1 MKHLKSSLRDLC
13 QVFDR
18 SVSVRYIAASFV
30 SFDAQRQTSDV
41 WAFMEAKDF
50 DIVGVRQNGS
60 VVGYVHRADLREG
73 TLEQYVRP
81 IDEQFLLDDWSPMLV
96 ALELLARFPH
106 VFVVVMGEIC
116 GIIVKGDLQKAP
128 VRMWLFGVLSLL
140 EMQFLRLIRTAYP
153 QDTWKGL
160 ISENRLA
167 KVEIL
172 LQERK
177 HRNEAIDLAD
187 CLQFADKR
195 TIVLKS
201 ESLRHALGFPSK
213 DKGEE
218 LLKALEHLRDELAHA
233 QDIITGRWPQL
244 VEFAQTAEQ
253 LLAACEALE
262 PETAS

>member
-1 MKHLKSSLRDLC
+1 MKHLKSSIRDLR

-18 SVSVRYIAASFV
+18 SVSVRYIAEPFV
-30 SFDAQRQTSDV
+30 SFDAQRHASEAL
-41 WAFMEAKDF
+41 AFMGAKDF
-50 DIVGVRQNGS
+50 DIVGVRQNGT
-60 VVGYVHRADLREG
+60 VVGYVCRADLRDG

-81 IDEQFLLDDWSPMLV
+81 FDEQLLLDDWSPMLTV
-96 ALELLARFPH
+96 LQLLARFPQ
-106 VFVVVMGEIC
+106 VFVVVMGEVS
-116 GIIVKGDLQKAP
+116 GIIMKGDLQKAP

-153 QDTWKGL
+153 QDSWKGL
-160 ISENRLA
+160 ISEKRLTTA
-167 KVEIL
+167 EQL

-201 ESLRHALGFPSK
+201 DALRHALGFPSK
-213 DKGEE
+213 GKGEE

-244 VEFAQTAEQ
+244 VEFAQRAEE
-253 LLAACEALE
+253 LLAACETLE
-262 PETAS
+262 PEAIG